1 MIKNLAKTLLFFF
14 IIVVLA
20 VFYLSFVGIKTD
32 KFNKEITKKIFKINQ
47 KINLDLKDVK
57 FLLDPLNFKTNI
69 TTKEPTIIFNGK
81 KIEIKTVKT
90 NLSLKALIRDEFV
103 IEDLQVSTK
112 KIKLNDLVLLIRSF
126 NNSTE
131 LLILNNFI
139 KKGFLTADIKIKFD
153 DTGKI
158 KDDYLISGFVKDA
171 KFDMLNKYNLKN
183 LGFKFDISKK
193 IYSLTQIKTDFNDIN
208 LSSPL
213 IEVLKKKD
221 LSLIR
226 GKIFTKE
233 KSFSK
238 GQLNNIFVN
247 SLEILNIEKT
257 RFASENDISFSINNK
272 FRFNDLNIKSIINLN
287 QLVVTNNFF
296 DFKPY
301 IPNLDKKIS
310 FKDHKILFNY
320 KKDKLDINGE
330 GKILVKNKFDFVNY
344 NIKKSNDNFTFNT
357 KLNLKNSELLFNLLD
372 YKKKENLDALL
383 LIKGNLKASDEIKFD
398 LVSLTENDNKFLFKE
413 LYLDKNFKILSIDSF
428 NLNFQNNKKIHNQLY
443 LKKDKSNYTIEG
455 KKFDATN
462 LINIIMDK
470 EDDDTSIFKDFNSNI
485 EIKIKK
491 TFIDEV
497 NFFNNLIGI
506 IDYKNNKI
514 NNLDLRSTFLNNKTF
529 NYSIKT
535 NDQQE
540 KITKIFTDY
549 PKPLVKRYDFVK
561 GFEEG
566 YLEFFSV
573 KKDGISNSVL
583 IIDNFK
589 VREVPIF
596 AKLLSLASL
605 QGIADLLTGEGI
617 RFTDFEMNFSSQ
629 KNLTKIEEM
638 YAIGPAVSI
647 LMDGYIQP
655 NELVSLRGTL
665 VPATT
670 INRSIASLP
679 LLGKI
684 LIGEKTG
691 EGVFGVSFK
700 IKGPPKNLKT
710 TVNPIKTLTPRFI
723 TRTLE
728 KIKKD

>member
-221 LSLIR
+221 LSLIK

-238 GQLNNIFVN
+238 GQLN
-247 SLEILNIEKT
+247 
-257 RFASENDISFSINNK
+257 
-272 FRFNDLNIKSIINLN
+272 
-287 QLVVTNNFF
+287 
-296 DFKPY
+296 
-301 IPNLDKKIS
+301 
-310 FKDHKILFNY
+310 
-320 KKDKLDINGE
+320 
-330 GKILVKNKFDFVNY
+330 
-344 NIKKSNDNFTFNT
+344 
-357 KLNLKNSELLFNLLD
+357 
-372 YKKKENLDALL
+372 
-383 LIKGNLKASDEIKFD
+383 
-398 LVSLTENDNKFLFKE
+398 
-413 LYLDKNFKILSIDSF
+413 
-428 NLNFQNNKKIHNQLY
+428 
-443 LKKDKSNYTIEG
+443 
-455 KKFDATN
+455 
-462 LINIIMDK
+462 
-470 EDDDTSIFKDFNSNI
+470 
-485 EIKIKK
+485 
-491 TFIDEV
+491 
-497 NFFNNLIGI
+497 
-506 IDYKNNKI
+506 
-514 NNLDLRSTFLNNKTF
+514 
-529 NYSIKT
+529 
-535 NDQQE
+535 
-540 KITKIFTDY
+540 
-549 PKPLVKRYDFVK
+549 
-561 GFEEG
+561 
-566 YLEFFSV
+566 
-573 KKDGISNSVL
+573 
-583 IIDNFK
+583 
-589 VREVPIF
+589 
-596 AKLLSLASL
+596 LSL
-605 QGIADLLTGEGI
+605 IHI
-617 RFTDFEMNFSSQ
+617 
-629 KNLTKIEEM
+629 
-638 YAIGPAVSI
+638 
-647 LMDGYIQP
+647 
-655 NELVSLRGTL
+655 
-665 VPATT
+665 
-670 INRSIASLP
+670 
-679 LLGKI
+679 
-684 LIGEKTG
+684 
-691 EGVFGVSFK
+691 
-700 IKGPPKNLKT
+700 
-710 TVNPIKTLTPRFI
+710 
-723 TRTLE
+723 
-728 KIKKD
+728 